1 VINDDT
7 RILVLCTG
15 NSCRSQMAEGFLR
28 HYLGQ
33 LGLPKAAASVRS
45 AGLEPHGL
53 NPAAVVVMAESG
65 VDISHHRSTALKEY
79 LGDTF
84 DYVITVCD
92 NAAARCPS
100 FPGSGIRLHWPFE
113 DPAGATGPETEVLGV
128 FRRVRDQIATRTKA
142 WLSSEAPPASQQQ
155 RP

>member
-1 VINDDT
+1 MINDET

-28 HYLGQ
+28 HYLYE
-33 LGLPKAAASVRS
+33 LGFAKAAAAVCS

-53 NPAAVVVMAESG
+53 NPTAVAVMAELG
-65 VDISHHRSTALKEY
+65 VDISHHRSTDLKEY
-79 LGDTF
+79 LGDRF
-84 DYVITVCD
+84 DYIITVCD
-92 NAAARCPS
+92 RAAARCPS

-113 DPAGATGPETEVLGV
+113 DPAGATGAEAETLGV
-128 FRRVRDQIATRTKA
+128 FRRVRDQIAIRTKA
-142 WLSSEAPPASQQQ
+142 WLSAETAPSGSAS